1 MQIQTFPSDEIWKHL
16 NHEIIFVFGMGS
28 NVGISY
34 PPSSGDAYKYYP
46 PNNSRHIHIFTFIM
60 EQPLPFEKYIERVE
74 TCVRK
79 RNGEE
84 FVRLLSLKS
93 IPGRQAAEIYL
104 LHGGSLQTARL
115 HELGEEWADLPEII
129 QNRFAA
135 GNALVLP
142 NFEESCTYLAQALS
156 SYLNI
161 VAKEDSWTLP
171 LMQSFCQDLRILAEQ
186 ADAALRARGGKVC
199 KMEQVERILKRA
211 FSVTNNDRRDVSEFS
226 RRIGTLAVINQLL
239 KVYFKLNNLRLCANI
254 IRAVDAPNFPDF
266 EATFP
271 ISERVTYKY
280 FVGRLHLYDE
290 RISQAVEALQY
301 AFDRTPDVYRSQK
314 RMQLLYLVPARL
326 HTGYLPPIS
335 LLEKYDM
342 KCYLDIVR
350 ALRKG
355 DLSLFNDAMKLHQ
368 NFFISS
374 ALYLVL
380 ENIRPLVY
388 RALIRLICD
397 VAGTPKLKIETVTK
411 CFEACGVHLEKQEV
425 ECIIANLIYNSYLKG
440 YIAHKL
446 GYLVLSKKDPFPD
459 LSS

>member
-1 MQIQTFPSDEIWKHL
+1 MKDGVE
-16 NHEIIFVFGMGS
+16 
-28 NVGISY
+28 
-34 PPSSGDAYKYYP
+34 
-46 PNNSRHIHIFTFIM
+46 
-60 EQPLPFEKYIERVE
+60 FE
-74 TCVRK
+74 
-79 RNGEE
+79 
-84 FVRLLSLKS
+84 RLLCLKS
-93 IPGRQAAEIYL
+93 VPGRAAAGIFL
-104 LHGGSLQTARL
+104 TQGGALQTTRL
-115 HELGEEWADLPEII
+115 AELGEQWADLPEII

-135 GNALVLP
+135 GNALVAP
-142 NFEESCTYLAQALS
+142 NFEESCTYLEQALG

-186 ADAALRARGGKVC
+186 ADAALRATGGKVC

-211 FSVTNNDRRDVSEFS
+211 FSVTNNDRRDVSDSS
-226 RRIGTLAVINQLL
+226 RRVGTLAVINQLL
-239 KVYFKLNNLRLCANI
+239 KVYFKLNNLRLCSNI

-266 EATFP
+266 ETTFP
-271 ISERVTYKY
+271 VSQRVTYKY

-290 RISQAVEALQY
+290 RIPEAVEALQY
-301 AFDRTPDVYRSQK
+301 AFDRTPDAYRPQK

-342 KCYLDIVR
+342 ACYTDIVR

-355 DLSLFNDAMKLHQ
+355 DLSLFNGSMKQHQ
-368 NFFISS
+368 EFFISS

-388 RALIRLICD
+388 RALIRLIND
-397 VAGTPKLKIETVTK
+397 VAGTPKLKIDTVTK
-411 CFEACGVHLEKQEV
+411 CFEVCGVKLEKQEV
-425 ECIIANLIYNSYLKG
+425 ECILANLIYNSYIKG

-459 LSS
+459 LTS